1 MFTPLKASDNYN
13 DNPLSFPFL
22 GRNGFPTTCWPSP
35 SGRPPAA
42 VATQLWRWSFGG
54 ILEGSVFSAPPEK
67 WCSWILY
74 HFLYGWFQP
83 LRNSSC
89 HQRKWGGGGLLPG
102 DLGAV
107 LPFVST
113 GADLG
118 VTRVASMASTWDS
131 SSTGMR
137 EVWGG
142 EVFGKLEH
150 WEHPPKKN
158 PREAQFFG
166 LNWGLKGSEINF
178 FCYPS

>member
-1 MFTPLKASDNYN
+1 M
-13 DNPLSFPFL
+13 
-22 GRNGFPTTCWPSP
+22 
-35 SGRPPAA
+35 
-42 VATQLWRWSFGG
+42 
-54 ILEGSVFSAPPEK
+54 
-67 WCSWILY
+67 
-74 HFLYGWFQP
+74 
-83 LRNSSC
+83 
-89 HQRKWGGGGLLPG
+89 LPG

-150 WEHPPKKN
+150 WEHPPKKTQEK
-158 PREAQFFG
+158 P
-166 LNWGLKGSEINF
+166 NF
-178 FCYPS
+178 SA